1 MSKKKQQ
8 QQFKNNI
15 VACAQKKM
23 RPTHLAVLYM
33 NGTCDFSRCCFCYY
47 KESGRQ
53 LLLKYNSNAK
63 RSKLLEMLKKPFHNQ
78 AKFYD

>member
-1 MSKKKQQ
+1 MRAE
-8 QQFKNNI
+8 KNE
-15 VACAQKKM
+15 AYS
-23 RPTHLAVLYM
+23 TLTVLYM